1 MPLINVSVGELV
13 DKATILKIKI
23 ENCNDDQKLIF
34 LEKEFNYLSKIINE
48 LNIPSKKIENLY
60 LINLKLWKIE
70 NDIRAC
76 ERDLD
81 FSDNFIKLARNVYRT
96 NDKRFLFKS
105 KIDEEFG
112 SEFREQKI
120 LTKYTDED
128 L

>member
-1 MPLINVSVGELV
+1 MPLINVSLGELV
-13 DKATILKIKI
+13 DKTTILKIKI
-23 ENCNDDQKLIF
+23 ENCNDDKKLIF

-48 LNIPSKKIENLY
+48 INIPNEKFEDLY

-70 NDIRAC
+70 DDIRAC
-76 ERDLD
+76 EKNLD
-81 FSDNFIKLARNVYRT
+81 FSNNFIELARSVYKT
-96 NDKRFLFKS
+96 NDKRFLSKS

-120 LTKYTDED
+120 LIKYTDED